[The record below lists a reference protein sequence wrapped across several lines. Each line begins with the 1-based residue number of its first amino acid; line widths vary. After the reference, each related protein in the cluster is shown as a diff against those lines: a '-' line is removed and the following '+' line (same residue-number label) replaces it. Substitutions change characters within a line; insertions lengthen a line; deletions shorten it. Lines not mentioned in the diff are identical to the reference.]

1 MTEVDNHQN
10 KTPDEAPRTPSS
22 VRRPDHRMHHTNPM
36 YRRGR
41 FFKLRNTLNLL
52 FMVLAVA
59 GFAAYMLTEAKT
71 AGMVLMLVGVV
82 LKMVEVGIRMFH
94 K

>member
-1 MTEVDNHQN
+1 MTEADNHQHN
-10 KTPDEAPRTPSS
+10 TPVEAPRTASS
-22 VRRPDHRMHHTNPM
+22 VKRPDHRMHHTNPM

-41 FFKLRNTLNLL
+41 YFKLRNTLNLL

-59 GFAAYMLTEAKT
+59 GFAAYMFTEAKT

>member
-1 MTEVDNHQN
+1 MTEADNNQN
-10 KTPDEAPRTPSS
+10 KTQDEASRTTSG
-22 VRRPDHRMHHTNPM
+22 VVRPDHRMHHTNPM

-41 FFKLRNTLNLL
+41 YFKLRNTLNLL

-59 GFAAYMLTEAKT
+59 GFVAYMFTEAKT
-71 AGMVLMLVGVV
+71 LAMVLMLVGVV
-82 LKMVEVGIRMFH
+82 LKMVEVAIRMFL